1 MGSTEKNAR
10 YLNSHPGLARKGK
23 DMSQIEKLNQ
33 KIREMVTE
41 GYTPDE
47 AICDLALTAG
57 LENFNPF
64 RATEPELELIASNL

>member
-1 MGSTEKNAR
+1 MSEGHR
-10 YLNSHPGLARKGK
+10 YLNSHPGLAGKEK

-33 KIREMVTE
+33 KIRKMVTE

-47 AICDLALTAG
+47 AIYDLALTAG

-64 RATEPELELIASNL
+64 RATDTELELIASNL

>member
-1 MGSTEKNAR
+1 
-10 YLNSHPGLARKGK
+10 
-23 DMSQIEKLNQ
+23 MSQIEKLNQ

-64 RATEPELELIASNL
+64 RATETELELIASNL

>member
-1 MGSTEKNAR
+1 
-10 YLNSHPGLARKGK
+10 
-23 DMSQIEKLNQ
+23 MSQIEKLNQ

-64 RATEPELELIASNL
+64 RATEAEDGRILRSKDERNAGIF